1 MSDIRDTR
9 DMRDDPTNDRM
20 RDRTPLE
27 EERAGMTGETMNRS
41 DEIDSEDM
49 RERDREGMTREGAMP
64 GSAREPVMADTS
76 TSRTRGM
83 DSQMWPD
90 MTDLRQKFDAI
101 QSEFIDDPKS
111 AVKKAEDLVKEVV
124 NRITRSMN
132 ERMDTMHRGIEK
144 SNDTE
149 QLRQTMKSYR
159 DLVDW
164 METRRA
170 A

>member
-9 DMRDDPTNDRM
+9 DEPTTDRM
-20 RDRTPLE
+20 TERTPLE
-27 EERAGMTGETMNRS
+27 EERAGTTGESMNRNR
-41 DEIDSEDM
+41 EIETQDM
-49 RERDREGMTREGAMP
+49 REPDPDRMTRERSMP
-64 GSAREPVMADTS
+64 ASAREPVMADAS
-76 TSRTRGM
+76 TSRNRGM

-90 MTDLRQKFDAI
+90 MTDLRHKFDVI

-111 AVKKAEDLVKEVV
+111 AVKKAEELVKELVD
-124 NRITRSMN
+124 RITRSMN
-132 ERMDTMHRGIEK
+132 ERMDTMHRGVEK

>member
-1 MSDIRDTR
+1 MSEIRDTPNE
-9 DMRDDPTNDRM
+9 PTNDRV

-27 EERAGMTGETMNRS
+27 EERAGPTGESMNRS
-41 DEIDSEDM
+41 DEIATEDM
-49 RERDREGMTREGAMP
+49 RERDRERMTRERSMA
-64 GSAREPVMADTS
+64 GSAREPVMAGTS
-76 TSRTRGM
+76 TPGNRGM

-90 MTDLRQKFDAI
+90 MTDLRQKFDAV

-111 AVKKAEDLVKEVV
+111 AVKKAEELVKEVV
-124 NRITRSMN
+124 DRITRSMH
-132 ERMDTMHRGIEK
+132 ERMDTMHRGVEK